1 MIVLVFGDSITQGLC
16 DTEGGWVER
25 LRKANNSTTFF
36 NLGIAGDSSND
47 VLARFDN
54 ETAARVDTEEQTAF
68 IFAVGFNDS
77 RTKSGLSFSN
87 PENYERNLAETLK
100 RAKKYSD
107 KILFVGLTPCVE
119 TRSNPVSWSNSGYTN
134 ARVKQFDNTLREFC
148 EQNGVNYVELLTS
161 FQEAQNKTDLL
172 PDGIHPNNQGH
183 QIIADLVAPELQKLL
198 V

>member
-1 MIVLVFGDSITQGLC
+1 
-16 DTEGGWVER
+16 
-25 LRKANNSTTFF
+25 
-36 NLGIAGDSSND
+36 

-54 ETAARVDTEEQTAF
+54 ETAARVDTDGQMAF
-68 IFAVGFNDS
+68 IFAVGLNDS
-77 RTKSGLSFSN
+77 RTKSGINFSS
-87 PENYERNLAETLK
+87 PEHYEQNLAETLK

-134 ARVKQFDNTLREFC
+134 SRVKQFDDTIREFC
-148 EQNGVNYVELLTS
+148 RQNRVSYVELLTS
-161 FQEAQNKTDLL
+161 FNEAQNQTELL

-198 V
+198 IN